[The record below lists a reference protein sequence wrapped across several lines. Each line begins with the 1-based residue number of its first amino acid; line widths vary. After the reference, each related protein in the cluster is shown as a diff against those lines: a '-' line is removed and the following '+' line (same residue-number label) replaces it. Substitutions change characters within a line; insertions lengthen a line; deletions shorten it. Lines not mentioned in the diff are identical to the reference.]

1 MPPAKDRYF
10 EDYAPGY
17 SCEYGPVSIGEDEIL
32 EFGKRYDPQ
41 YLHVD
46 KERAERGPYGGLIA
60 SGWQTAATIMRLFV
74 DHFLPDGASLGSPG
88 IEELRWIKP
97 VRPGDQ
103 LRARVTVVSAR
114 ASKSKPDRGIV
125 ETRIDAFNQNDEH
138 VATLRAVNFMK
149 RRDMPVDRD

>member
-1 MPPAKDRYF
+1 MLPPAKDRHF
-10 EDYAPGY
+10 EDYAAGDSY
-17 SCEYGPVSIGEDEIL
+17 DVGPITIGEEEIV

-41 YLHVD
+41 YLHID
-46 KERAERGPYGGLIA
+46 KERAESGPYGGLIA

-88 IEELRWIKP
+88 VEELRWLKP
-97 VRPGDQ
+97 VRPGDR
-103 LRARVTVVSAR
+103 LRAKVTVVSAR
-114 ASKSKPDRGIV
+114 TSTSKPDRGIV

-149 RRDMPVDRD
+149 RRTRAR

>member
-1 MPPAKDRYF
+1 MLPAAKDRYF
-10 EDYAPGY
+10 ENYATGDSY
-17 SCEYGPVSIGEDEIL
+17 ELGPVSIGEDEIV

-46 KERAERGPYGGLIA
+46 KERAQRGPYGGLIA
-60 SGWQTAATIMRLFV
+60 SGWQTAAMVMRLFV

-88 IEELRWIKP
+88 VEELRWMKP
-97 VRPGDQ
+97 VRPGDR

-125 ETRIDAFNQNDEH
+125 ETRIDAFNQNDDH
-138 VATLRAVNFMK
+138 VATLRAVNFM
-149 RRDMPVDRD
+149 RRRPFDE